1 MRVVECLKCDNRY
14 SENDTFIPTC
24 PSCNNT
30 DTNQTIYLE
39 EEGSVYKTFMQEVT
53 S

>member
-1 MRVVECLKCDNRY
+1 MKVVECLKCDNRY
-14 SENDTFIPTC
+14 IENDTFILTC
-24 PSCNNT
+24 PSCNNA

-39 EEGSVYKTFMQEVT
+39 EEGSVYKTFMQKVT